1 MTPVSEKES
10 GLFVVGT
17 DTEVGKTYLSAVLVG
32 LLARGGKGAG
42 YLKPVGSGA
51 EATPDGPAS
60 PDALFVARRVPL
72 SQPPQALCPVLAQ
85 APLAP
90 AEALAAEGRRLDWE
104 SLLAACQARLAGA
117 VKAGEVVVVEGVGGL
132 LVPLSEDRLAVDL
145 VVELDLPI
153 VVVARPSLGTI
164 NHTLLTLA
172 ELRRRGRPAAG
183 FVFSGP
189 GEEEMARANA
199 RWIEA
204 FGRTP
209 FRGWLGD
216 VDGLDWPKA
225 LDAAGAGLDLSGL
238 PGF

>member
-1 MTPVSEKES
+1 MTVISENKS
-10 GLFVVGT
+10 GIFVVGT

-32 LLARGGKGAG
+32 LLNRDGVGAG

-60 PDALFVARRVPL
+60 PDALFVAQRVPL
-72 SQPPQALCPVLAQ
+72 VQPPQALCPVLAQ

-90 AEALAAEGRRLDWE
+90 AEALAVEGRRLDWE
-104 SLLAACQARLAGA
+104 SLLTACQDRLAA
-117 VKAGEVVVVEGVGGL
+117 AAEAGEVVIVEGIGGL
-132 LVPLSEDRLAVDL
+132 LVPLSQDRLAIDL
-145 VVELDLPI
+145 VTALDLPVI
-153 VVVARPSLGTI
+153 VAARPSLGTI

-216 VDGLDWPKA
+216 VDGLDWPDV
-225 LDAAGAGLDLSGL
+225 LDAAGADLDLSGL